1 VPNRGQ
7 VDPHSISP
15 ENSEGTS
22 SMEGSIT
29 MAATIMVINAV
40 PPTNVA
46 FQVPNRRPTG
56 GSLSSGNPMLSF
68 VMRH

>member
-1 VPNRGQ
+1 MPREAKRNR
-7 VDPHSISP
+7 HSTSA